1 MQEEFYDVIIVGAG
15 PAGLACASEF
25 IGSDKKVLVLEK
37 NEVIGPKICAGGIT
51 GQNSVID
58 LSKYDR
64 ALGFRK
70 QSVKIGRVKRKLVL
84 DSPIYILDR
93 ADLGKFQLEKLKGA
107 PNIFLRRSERCERIE
122 KNHIETQRGVYRFNH
137 LVGADGSNSIVRK
150 HLKLPTYMS
159 FGQYFE
165 VPMRRSELIWNFD
178 CKKYGVGYI
187 WEFPQVDKVTVGVY
201 YELEYLS
208 HEKARKELFSYMKQE
223 YPTVDFSTLK
233 LYGAPINTVYSG
245 YKFDHIY
252 LVGDAAGFT
261 SLTTGEGIGYG
272 LESGSAVGREILEGV
287 SKVSEIEQLLKYKG
301 RQERGLESLKR
312 KGKWANLFLHIFF
325 ALLKTKKFQKYIGS

>member
-1 MQEEFYDVIIVGAG
+1 MLEEFYDVIIVGAG
-15 PAGLACASEF
+15 PAGLACAAEF

-64 ALGFRK
+64 ALSFRK
-70 QSVKIGRVKRKLVL
+70 QIVKIGEMKRKLVL

-93 ADLGKFQLEKLKGA
+93 ADLGKFQLAKLEGA
-107 PNIFLRRSERCERIE
+107 ENICIRRSERLVKIG
-122 KNHIETQRGVYRFNH
+122 KNFIETNKRHYHFTY
-137 LVGADGSNSIVRK
+137 LVGADGSNSSVRK
-150 HLKLPTYMS
+150 HLNLPNYMS
-159 FGQYFE
+159 YGQYFE
-165 VPMRRSELIWNFD
+165 VVEKRSELIWNFD

-208 HEKARKELFSYMKQE
+208 HEKARKELFAYMKQE
-223 YPTVDFSTLK
+223 YPAVDFSALK

-245 YKFDHIY
+245 YKFDSIY

-312 KGKWANLFLHIFF
+312 KGKWANLFLHLFF
-325 ALLKTKKFQKYIGS
+325 ALLKTRKFQKYIGS